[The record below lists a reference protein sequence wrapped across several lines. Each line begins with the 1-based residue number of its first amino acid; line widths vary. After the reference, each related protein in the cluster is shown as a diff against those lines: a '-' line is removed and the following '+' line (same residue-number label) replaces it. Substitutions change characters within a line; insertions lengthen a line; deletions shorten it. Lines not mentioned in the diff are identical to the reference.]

1 MIIHLLIFHLYV
13 KSSEGDHL
21 LHWNCIPKEA
31 MSSTV
36 LMPQMRKSV
45 RDNVHEAK
53 KDPTGTS
60 VHPCR
65 AKVQTRR
72 VLKWIPQHHRFKSTS
87 NAKLWSI
94 FWDDLGVSPWLRKPP
109 YPYIHRYQAKIEWG
123 LLWENKW
130 KPWRSWWLLVAIGL
144 SKRGCSVCILLL
156 PATAISS

>member
-13 KSSEGDHL
+13 KSSEGYHL
-21 LHWNCIPKEA
+21 LHWNCAPKEA
-31 MSSTV
+31 ISSTV

-45 RDNVHEAK
+45 RDNVHEARK
-53 KDPTGTS
+53 GPTGTS

-65 AKVQTRR
+65 AEVQTRR
-72 VLKWIPQHHRFKSTS
+72 FLKWIPQHHRFKSMS

-94 FWDDLGVSPWLRKPP
+94 FLDDLGVSPWLRKPP

-123 LLWENKW
+123 WTCCG
-130 KPWRSWWLLVAIGL
+130 WLLVAIGL